1 MSAKRS
7 NSEGNDL
14 NKKRSQLLP
23 QMSRISRSISACQRC
38 RVKKIKCDQNFP
50 KCTKCDK
57 ADVDCVG
64 LDSVT
69 GREVPRSYVM
79 YLENRI
85 MQLEEKI
92 TGGGI
97 CPIDNNNEVT
107 EEAEPRHDDDPITNY
122 TEDSKLGILPQVL
135 SQQVP
140 FENIDAS
147 IFDGSGISFSKLMF
161 TAIRTH
167 SGGKEK
173 DKINTIMGFEN
184 TSALPAILPPKIT
197 AQEFLKIFFSQSNP
211 QLPIFHRE
219 EFIRKYFIPIYGK
232 LDEDVILGNN
242 YTSINVS
249 LFQGAENIRDEDTWF
264 FQYKQ
269 EFQKRLQ
276 TTNNTVDPNE
286 ISNTIVPPKKFHKAL
301 YFLSMAFAI
310 SCSVHHLQYHSN
322 ISNSFKI
329 AANRYFEIASSSE
342 DKLESLQ
349 SILLLTLYSLMRP
362 TVPGV
367 WYVLGLALRVCVD
380 LGLHKEPSIQ
390 NSNSIDFFT
399 QDKRRRLFWC
409 TYALDRQICFYL
421 GRPIGIPEE
430 SIDTPFPS
438 VLDDSFIGNNNSKD
452 PPLLKSDSPT
462 YKSISLAFF
471 EMRRIQSEVQKVLYE
486 DSDIPRNFSDLH
498 EWKLDIIEKL
508 KNWKLHLPKTERDMN
523 CDFNVEF
530 FNLNYNHTVLMIHGL
545 SPKNNKLSVPDFIRL
560 QDSSKEIIHCY
571 NQLHASK
578 CINYTWVTVHNLFLA
593 GTCYLYAIYSSDDV
607 CKQNGLHEVKIV
619 SRECIN
625 VLNSLIDKCA
635 AAYNCRHS
643 FEVLT
648 AAVVKLRYNEIMH
661 GFDSYIPT
669 AQQIAKNQ
677 PVGYVNSNLDNLVQ
691 NLESR
696 SESEDNSKLIEKHTQ
711 MDVVNNFFHFA
722 SNTSTKE
729 DEVNNESDT
738 ICQSPSTFEWISI
751 DKSSKPSNN
760 NLTDIQNSGNHLN
773 TFFDNL
779 DKLPPLPIE
788 ADDYIND
795 NNMTGNSDAEH
806 NHHPI
811 QADNNNYKS
820 QARMK
825 LSESQYQGSSH
836 VHQPKDRKQQFGLP
850 DAPVDSIWDQFLTS
864 VTPAFG
870 LNSSL
875 FMLQDKSENHD
886 KYQL

>member
-1 MSAKRS
+1 MPGKRK

-14 NKKRSQLLP
+14 NNKRSQFLP

-92 TGGGI
+92 SRGGI
-97 CPIDNNNEVT
+97 CPKDNTEVA
-107 EEAEPRHDDDPITNY
+107 EEAEPQHGDGSITNY
-122 TEDSKLGILPQVL
+122 TGYSQLGVLPQ
-135 SQQVP
+135 QIP

-147 IFDGSGISFSKLMF
+147 IFEDSGISFSKLMF
-161 TAIRTH
+161 TAIRSH
-167 SGGKEK
+167 KGGKEQ
-173 DKINTIMGFEN
+173 DKINPVMNFEN
-184 TSALPAILPPKIT
+184 NSALPAILPPKST
-197 AQEFLKIFFSQSNP
+197 AQEFLKIFFSQSNS

-219 EFIRKYFIPIYGK
+219 EFIQKYFIPIYGK
-232 LDEDVILGNN
+232 IDQDVILANN

-249 LFQGAENIRDEDTWF
+249 FFQAAENFRDEDTWF

-276 TTNNTVDPNE
+276 NTNCAVDPNE
-286 ISNTIVPPKKFHKAL
+286 ISNAILPPKKFHKAL
-301 YFLSMAFAI
+301 YFLSMVFAI

-329 AANRYFEIASSSE
+329 AANRYFETTSSSE

-380 LGLHKEPSIQ
+380 LGLHKETSIQ
-390 NSNSIDFFT
+390 NSNSIDYFT

-421 GRPIGIPEE
+421 GRPVGIPEE
-430 SIDTPFPS
+430 SIGTPFPS
-438 VLDDSFIGNNNSKD
+438 ALDDSLIDNNNNSKN
-452 PPLLKSDSPT
+452 PPLLKNDSPT
-462 YKSISLAFF
+462 YKSVSLAFI
-471 EMRRIQSEVQKVLYE
+471 EMRRIQGEVQKVLYE
-486 DSDIPRNFSDLH
+486 DSDIPRNFPDLL
-498 EWKLDIIEKL
+498 EWKLNIIEKL

-545 SPKNNKLSVPDFIRL
+545 SPKNNKLSVSDFIRL

-571 NQLHASK
+571 NQLHSSK

-607 CKQNGLHEVKIV
+607 CKQNSLHEVKIV

-648 AAVVKLRYNEIMH
+648 AAVVKLRYNEVMH
-661 GFDSYIPT
+661 GVDSYIPT

-677 PVGYVNSNLDNLVQ
+677 PVGYVNSNLENLVQ

-696 SESEDNSKLIEKHTQ
+696 ADSGDNSKFIEKHTQ
-711 MDVVNNFFHFA
+711 MDKVDNFFHFA
-722 SNTSTKE
+722 SNVSTKE
-729 DEVNNESDT
+729 DEVNNENDT
-738 ICQSPSTFEWISI
+738 ILQSPPTFEWISI
-751 DKSSKPSNN
+751 DKSSRPSNN
-760 NLTDIQNSGNHLN
+760 NLDIQNSGNHLN
-773 TFFDNL
+773 NFFDNL
-779 DKLPPLPIE
+779 GKLPSLPTE
-788 ADDYIND
+788 TDDHSDD
-795 NNMTGNSDAEH
+795 NNMIGNFDADQ
-806 NHHPI
+806 NHHSI
-811 QADNNNYKS
+811 QADTNNHKA
-820 QARMK
+820 QATVK
-825 LSESQYQGSSH
+825 LSESQYRGSSH
-836 VHQPKDRKQQFGLP
+836 PHEPNDGKKQFELP

-875 FMLQDKSENHD
+875 FMLQDNSENHD
-886 KYQL
+886 KY

>member
-1 MSAKRS
+1 MPAKRS

-14 NKKRSQLLP
+14 NKKRSQFLP

-57 ADVDCVG
+57 ADAECVG

-92 TGGGI
+92 SGGR
-97 CPIDNNNEVT
+97 IDPNDNKTEVT
-107 EEAEPRHDDDPITNY
+107 EETEPRHDDDSITNY
-122 TEDSKLGILPQVL
+122 AGDSQLGVLPQVL
-135 SQQVP
+135 SQQIP

-147 IFDGSGISFSKLMF
+147 IFEGSGISFSKLMF
-161 TAIRTH
+161 TAIRSH
-167 SGGKEK
+167 KGGQEQ
-173 DKINTIMGFEN
+173 DKINPTVNSEN
-184 TSALPAILPPKIT
+184 TSALPAILPPKNT

-232 LDEDVILGNN
+232 IDEDVILANN
-242 YTSINVS
+242 YTPINVS
-249 LFQGAENIRDEDTWF
+249 FFQGAENIRDEDTWF

-276 TTNNTVDPNE
+276 NTNNTVDPNE
-286 ISNTIVPPKKFHKAL
+286 ISNTIVPPEKFHKAL

-329 AANRYFEIASSSE
+329 AANRYFETASSSE

-367 WYVLGLALRVCVD
+367 WYVLGLALRVCID
-380 LGLHKEPSIQ
+380 LGLHKETSIQ
-390 NSNSIDFFT
+390 NSNSIDYFT
-399 QDKRRRLFWC
+399 KDKRKRLFWC

-421 GRPIGIPEE
+421 GRPVGIPEE
-430 SIDTPFPS
+430 SIGTPFPS
-438 VLDDSFIGNNNSKD
+438 ALDDSLIENNNSKD
-452 PPLLKSDSPT
+452 PPLLKSDSLT

-471 EMRRIQSEVQKVLYE
+471 EMRRIQGEVQKVLYE
-486 DSDIPRNFSDLH
+486 NFDIPRNFSGLH

-508 KNWKLHLPKTERDMN
+508 KNWKLHLPKTEREMN

-545 SPKNNKLSVPDFIRL
+545 SPKNTKLSVPDFIRL

-607 CKQNGLHEVKIV
+607 CKQNSLNEVKMV

-648 AAVVKLRYNEIMH
+648 AAVVKLRYNEIMQ

-677 PVGYVNSNLDNLVQ
+677 PVGYVNSNLDDLVQ

-696 SESEDNSKLIEKHTQ
+696 AGSGDDSKLIRKQTQ
-711 MDVVNNFFHFA
+711 MDMVDNFFHFA
-722 SNTSTKE
+722 SNTPTKE
-729 DEVNNESDT
+729 DEVNHENDT
-738 ICQSPSTFEWISI
+738 IFQSSSTFEWISI
-751 DKSSKPSNN
+751 DKSSRPSNN
-760 NLTDIQNSGNHLN
+760 NINDIQNSGNHLN
-773 TFFDNL
+773 SFFDSL
-779 DKLPPLPIE
+779 DKSPSLPTE
-788 ADDYIND
+788 AGGHIDD
-795 NNMTGNSDAEH
+795 NNIIGNSEVEQ

-811 QADNNNYKS
+811 QAGNNNYQS
-820 QARMK
+820 QAIMK
-825 LSESQYQGSSH
+825 LSESQYQGGSQL
-836 VHQPKDRKQQFGLP
+836 HQPKDGKQQFGLL

-870 LNSSL
+870 LKSSL
-875 FMLQDKSENHD
+875 FMLQDKSENLD
-886 KYQL
+886 KY